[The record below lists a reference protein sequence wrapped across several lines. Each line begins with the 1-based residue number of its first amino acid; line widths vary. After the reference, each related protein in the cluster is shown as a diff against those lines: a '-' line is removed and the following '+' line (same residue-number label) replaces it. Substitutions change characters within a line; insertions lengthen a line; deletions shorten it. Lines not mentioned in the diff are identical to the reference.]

1 MIIKIDFVV
10 VILIIAFQNHI
21 VKAFVGYFL

>member
-1 MIIKIDFVV
+1 MIVKIAVVV
-10 VILIIAFQNHI
+10 VILIIAFQNHV